1 MCLPVLK
8 AEAPPYV
15 YLPGVSQREEW
26 SGPSLTKQGIYVDR
40 TGY

>member
-15 YLPGVSQREEW
+15 YLPGVSQQEW